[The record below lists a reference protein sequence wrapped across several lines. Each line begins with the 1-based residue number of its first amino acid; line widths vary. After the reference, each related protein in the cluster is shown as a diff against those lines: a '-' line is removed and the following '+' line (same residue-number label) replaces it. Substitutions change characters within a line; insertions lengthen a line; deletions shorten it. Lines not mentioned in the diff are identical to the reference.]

1 MSKNLLLE
9 IGTEEMPANIMSGV
23 VDQLKALAASKFEEH
38 RIAAEKITVY
48 ATPRRLAVLVEGAA
62 DNQPDEE
69 VKKRGPSIQAA
80 FDADGNP
87 TRAAQGFARGQ
98 HIDPS
103 QLVKEGDY
111 TWAHVV
117 NKGKLVEE
125 VLPDL
130 FLSLITGLN
139 FTRSM
144 RWADE
149 EAHFIRPIRWIVALA
164 DKAIIPVEF
173 AHVKSGRISRG
184 HRFLCKE
191 EVVIEDPLSYKETMR
206 QASVIVD
213 QDERREMIR
222 SGLLK
227 VADELGGHVWHNA
240 DLLEEINYL
249 VEYPTPLYGRID
261 DEFLKLPVPAVVTP
275 MRDHQRYYP
284 VRKED
289 GSLMPYFLTVRN
301 GGTKAL
307 ENVQHG
313 NEKVLRARLDDAKF
327 FFENDRKK
335 SLEGHRED
343 LTRINYQEGMGDMRD
358 KADRL
363 QKLTAAIGADWQFTA
378 EEKAD
383 ADRAA
388 FLSKSDLATGMVT
401 EFTELQGEMGKEY
414 ALLDGE
420 KENVAQAI
428 FEQYM
433 PRFAGDILP
442 KQSIGRALSL
452 ADKLDNLAA
461 TFLRGLI
468 PTGSQDPFALR
479 RQTIGA
485 VNILTDGQ
493 IHWDIRKGIAA
504 ALALLPGE
512 EAAKETALAQIE
524 DFFRQ
529 RIKAIMLDEGI
540 AYDIID
546 AVLAGPVDDVYALFL
561 KARSMVDSHLKDEAD
576 LRQAV
581 TRLSNITKGKSGGE
595 VDTALFQEEV
605 EQKLQAAYDE
615 VSAKVAPLFA
625 DFRYAEALP
634 ALKELTQ
641 PINEYLDHV
650 MVMVDDEAV
659 KNNRISQLLKT
670 LSLFQSWGDFSKLV

>member
-9 IGTEEMPANIMSGV
+9 IGTEEMPANIMAGV
-23 VDQLKALAASKFEEH
+23 VEQLKELSRAKFEEN
-38 RIAAEKITVY
+38 RISFNEIKIY
-48 ATPRRLAVLVEGAA
+48 ATPRRLAVLVKDAA
-62 DNQPDEE
+62 DRQPDEE
-69 VKKRGPSIQAA
+69 VKKRGPSIKAA
-80 FDADGNP
+80 FDENGNP

-103 QLVKEGDY
+103 ELVKEGDY

-117 NKGKLVEE
+117 NQGKAVED

-149 EAHFIRPIRWIVALA
+149 EAHFIRPVRWIVALA
-164 DKAIIPVEF
+164 DDKVIPVEF
-173 AHVKSGRISRG
+173 AHVKSGRVSRG
-184 HRFLCKE
+184 HRFLCREPVTIAKP
-191 EVVIEDPLSYKETMR
+191 EDYKETMR
-206 QASVIVD
+206 KAFVIVD
-213 QDERREMIR
+213 QDERRDMIKK
-222 SGLLK
+222 GLLETAEK
-227 VADELGGHVWHNA
+227 LGGHVWHNA

-284 VRKED
+284 VRNED

-335 SLEGHRED
+335 TLEGHRDD
-343 LTRINYQEGMGDMRD
+343 LTRINYQEGLGDMRD

-363 QKLTAAIGADWQFTA
+363 QKLTAFIGSDWHFSD
-378 EEKAD
+378 EEMKD

-420 KENVAQAI
+420 KPEVAQAI

-442 KQSIGRALSL
+442 KESIGRALSL

-485 VNILTDGQ
+485 VNILTDGK
-493 IHWDIRKGIAA
+493 IHWDIRRGIAG
-504 ALALLPGE
+504 ALDLLPGE
-512 EAAKETALAQIE
+512 ENAKKTALSQVE

-529 RIKAIMLDEGI
+529 RIRAILLDRGI

-546 AVLAGPVDDVYALFL
+546 AVLEGPVDDVYALFL
-561 KARSMVDSHLKDEAD
+561 KAESMRDAHVKEELDM
-576 LRQAV
+576 RQAV
-581 TRLSNITKGKSGGE
+581 TRLANITKGRTAGE
-595 VDTALFQEEV
+595 VKPELLQEEA
-605 EQKLQAAYDE
+605 EKALYQALEEAM
-615 VSAKVAPLFA
+615 KIIAPA
-625 DFRYAEALP
+625 CREYRYEEALP
-634 ALKELTQ
+634 AMKALAA
-641 PINEYLDHV
+641 PINACLDEV
-650 MVMVDDEAV
+650 MIMVDDEAV
-659 KNNRISQLLKT
+659 RNNRISLLIRILEVYRT
-670 LSLFQSWGDFSKLV
+670 WGDFSKLV

>member
-23 VDQLKALAASKFEEH
+23 VDQLKALAASQFEAH
-38 RIAAEKITVY
+38 RIAAENITIY
-48 ATPRRLAVLVEGAA
+48 ATPRRLAVLVKGAA
-62 DNQPDEE
+62 DRQPDEE
-69 VKKRGPSIQAA
+69 VKKRGPSVKAA

-103 QLVKEGDY
+103 ELVKEGEY

-117 NKGKLVEE
+117 HAGKKVED
-125 VLPDL
+125 VLPEL

-149 EAHFIRPIRWIVALA
+149 EAHFIRPVRWIVALC
-164 DKAIIPVEF
+164 DKEIIPMEF
-173 AHVKSGRISRG
+173 AHVKSGNVSRG

-191 EVVIEDPLSYKETMR
+191 PVVISDPLSYKETMR
-206 QASVIVD
+206 EAFVIVD

-222 SGLLK
+222 TGLLA
-227 VADELGGHVWHNA
+227 VADKLGGHVWHNA

-284 VRKED
+284 VRNED

-335 SLEGHRED
+335 TLEGHRDD

-363 QKLTAAIGADWQFTA
+363 QKLTEAIGKDWGFMA
-378 EEKAD
+378 EEAAD

-388 FLSKSDLATGMVT
+388 FLSKSDLSTGMVT

-420 KENVAQAI
+420 KPEVAKAI

-442 KQSIGRALSL
+442 QQEIGRALSL

-485 VNILTDGQ
+485 VNILTDGK
-493 IHWDIRKGIAA
+493 IHWDIRRGIDV
-504 ALALLPGE
+504 ALALLPGDE
-512 EAAKETALAQIE
+512 ETKKTVLSQIE

-546 AVLAGPVDDVYALFL
+546 AVLAGPVDDIYALFL
-561 KARSMVDSHLKDEAD
+561 KARSMAESQLKDEAE

-581 TRLSNITKGKSGGE
+581 TRLANITKGKTGGK
-595 VDTALFQEEV
+595 VDPSLFTEDV
-605 EQKLQAAYDE
+605 EKKLQDAFEA
-615 VSAKVAPLFA
+615 VSAKALPLFA
-625 DFRYAEALP
+625 SYEYGKALP
-634 ALKELTQ
+634 ALKELTA
-641 PINEYLDHV
+641 PINDYLDNV

-659 KNNRISQLLKT
+659 KNNRISQLLAT
-670 LSLFQSWGDFSKLV
+670 LALFNTWGDFSKLV